1 MNFPD
6 AAPRESSLVK
16 IALLKGPVYFEDEQL
31 WRVATAH
38 REHLERYFGD
48 LGLEFRLDVQE
59 GLAYLRQKEWPGG
72 EAPLPALFR
81 REELPFAVSL
91 LGALSR
97 EELQKHQQAHPD
109 QPRLM
114 EEIDAI
120 AGWLAPYY
128 GTGRNDAKER
138 RQLYTIVRKAE
149 RQGLLRRVK
158 DEAAER
164 YEICRVIKLLFPL
177 EGLQDYVARLKAAR
191 ANDATPETSE
201 EDANEPT
208 G

>member
-1 MNFPD
+1 MSSPD
-6 AAPRESSLVK
+6 ATPRESSLVK
-16 IALLKGPVYFEDEQL
+16 IALLKGPIYFEDEQL
-31 WRVATAH
+31 WRIATAH

-48 LGLEFRLDVQE
+48 LGLEFRLDPQE
-59 GLAYLRQKEWPGG
+59 GLAFLRQKQWPSG
-72 EAPLPALFR
+72 EEPLPALFR

-91 LGALSR
+91 LGALAR

-114 EEIDAI
+114 EEIDTI
-120 AGWLAPYY
+120 AGWLAPYF

-149 RQGLLRRVK
+149 RHRLLRRVK
-158 DEAAER
+158 DDATER

-177 EGLQDYVARLKAAR
+177 EGLQEYVGRLKAAR
-191 ANDATPETSE
+191 ASDTNPESE
-201 EDANEPT
+201 EEAGDE
-208 G
+208 